1 MDMAPDELRS
11 RVSMHKKQQVELLK
25 KSKEV
30 TFTMFF
36 TNKKSALCIFTCFM
50 ACVCL
55 LYFGPILTPA
65 LVLMGMSDATAGYG
79 VATCWA
85 VYAVACPFAGKA
97 C

>member
-1 MDMAPDELRS
+1 M
-11 RVSMHKKQQVELLK
+11 Q
-25 KSKEV
+25 
-30 TFTMFF
+30 FF
-36 TNKKSALCIFTCFM
+36 KNKKSALCIFTCFM

-65 LVLMGMSDATAGYG
+65 LTKMGMSDATAGYG

-97 C
+97 CEYMNRRTVVFWSIFICAVGLFFVGPS